1 MFGLKQAEINE
12 LRKDL
17 AGVRK
22 QRDEYWDN
30 WRAEEDVRIR
40 AEQELSVLQE
50 AFRNGCKITDDLKEK
65 VAGLEQ
71 SRSGLLGALKIAR
84 DTNDDLARKNWD
96 LEYQNGLLVTVLQQL
111 RIPVKLPARKS

>member
-1 MFGLKQAEINE
+1 MFGSKAREILRLKDKLNRA
-12 LRKDL
+12 LREVEDL
-17 AGVRK
+17 D
-22 QRDEYWDN
+22 RDY
-30 WRAEEDVRIR
+30 RAEEAVRTR